1 MSSPINTVI
10 DNVVDRVVGGLAP
23 CEYADGVKIKEEII
37 EKPKNTKNTKTAKPV
52 KTEEIAEKELAK
64 QAKIAEKELAKQAKL
79 EEKELAKQAKLE
91 EKELAKQAKL
101 EEKEQAKL
109 KAKET
114 KRLAAIAVRANA
126 KSSRVPRAGSASK
139 KTSNKKEELVLV
151 VKNTDPSS
159 VEECSELLERMQV
172 NELHKSNEITQKSLS
187 NSKHQAD
194 EEEELEEEIEVSE
207 IQHRGRS
214 YLLSSD
220 NIVYDDGHREV
231 GVWQNGKVVL
241 NAV

>member
-1 MSSPINTVI
+1 MSNPINTVI

-64 QAKIAEKELAKQAKL
+64 QAKIVEKELAKQAKL
-79 EEKELAKQAKLE
+79 EEKELAKQAKI
-91 EKELAKQAKL
+91 

-109 KAKET
+109 NAKET
-114 KRLAAIAVRANA
+114 KRIAAIAARANA